1 MKCTVHPP
9 NRRAWR
15 PVLATLWLLHGAAAV
30 ALEETEAV
38 PETSAGS
45 ADEVEVVGHSQ
56 RPPSLPKSFGSSD
69 IKDWYAPDGQTLI
82 INTYAHG
89 RFKATLTGACTGI
102 RSAETLGFTTTGPHE
117 LDRSTTVV
125 LPDGARCGF
134 SDLIAVP
141 VDDSAPRQNGD

>member
-1 MKCTVHPP
+1 MKCTVHHP
-9 NRRAWR
+9 NRSAWR
-15 PVLATLWLLHGAAAV
+15 PVLAALWVLHAAAAF
-30 ALEETEAV
+30 ALEETEGAPV
-38 PETSAGS
+38 PSAGT
-45 ADEVEVVGHSQ
+45 ADEVEVVGRSQ
-56 RPPSLPKSFGSSD
+56 QSPSLPKTFGSSD
-69 IKDWYAPDGQTLI
+69 IKDWYAPDSQTLI

-102 RSAETLGFTTTGPHE
+102 RSAETLGFTTTGPYE

-141 VDDSAPRQNGD
+141 VEETAPRQNGD

>member
-1 MKCTVHPP
+1 MKYTVHHP
-9 NRRAWR
+9 NREAWR
-15 PVLATLWLLHGAAAV
+15 PLLAALWLLHGAGAF

-38 PETSAGS
+38 REPAAGTT
-45 ADEVEVVGHSQ
+45 DEVEVVGHAQ
-56 RPPSLPKSFGSSD
+56 PAPSLPKTFGSSD
-69 IKDWYAPDGQTLI
+69 IKDWYAPDSQTLI

-102 RSAETLGFTTTGPHE
+102 RSAETLGFTTSGPHE

-141 VDDSAPRQNGD
+141 AEEPAPLQDGD